1 MSNTQSSGNAARPL
15 TEAEKEQLFQAN
27 VEQINLM
34 SIPAGSMVKGLLM
47 ELERNNR
54 NTYIRLRDAEPSG
67 HVVFYDFV
75 EGDRTLVGRI
85 ARALGFKSVTDTKLE
100 IRRAA

>member
-1 MSNTQSSGNAARPL
+1 MSNSQTSGGAARSL

-27 VEQINLM
+27 VAQINLM
-34 SIPAGSMVKGLLM
+34 YVAAGSMVKGLIM

-54 NTYIRLRDAEPSG
+54 NTYIRLRDAEPNG

-75 EGDRTLVGRI
+75 AGDRTLVGRI
-85 ARALGFKSVTDTKLE
+85 ARALGFKSVTDSKLE